1 MSNSGS
7 CAVLF
12 SVLLSAAAQHP
23 LIEAWVSGSTLT
35 RGVEWSN
42 AALKL
47 KGTIEAEPGR
57 RLYLVEIRVGAS
69 DVAADIDTFRLTAD
83 GVEHVAIAA
92 GGGAKLLF
100 PIDVLVTGHEMM
112 QILPV
117 DGIIALTRKSDTSVI
132 VETTPRA
139 TLALLYEIPVNA
151 TVSAVKFPD
160 GTSRA
165 VK

>member
-1 MSNSGS
+1 VSDTFR
-7 CAVLF
+7 AA
-12 SVLLSAAAQHP
+12 VLLSLLSLAPAQHP
-23 LIEAWVSGSTLT
+23 LIEAWVSGRTLT
-35 RGVEWSN
+35 RVVEWSN

-47 KGTIEAEPGR
+47 TGTIEAEQGR

-69 DVAADIDTFRLTAD
+69 DVAAELDTFRLTAD

-92 GGGAKLLF
+92 GGAVNLLF
-100 PIDVLVTGHEMM
+100 PIDILVTGHEMM

-117 DGIIALTRKSDTSVI
+117 DGIIAVTRKSETSVI

-151 TVSAVKFPD
+151 TVTALKFPD
-160 GTSRA
+160 GTARP

>member
-1 MSNSGS
+1 MRGDIMLALS
-7 CAVLF
+7 
-12 SVLLSAAAQHP
+12 LLVTAAQHP
-23 LIEAWVSGSTLT
+23 TIEARVSGRTLS

-47 KGTIEAEPGR
+47 KGTLEAEQGH
-57 RLYLVEIRVGAS
+57 RLYLVEIMIGAT
-69 DVAADIDTFRLTAD
+69 DVAAELDTFRLTAD

-92 GGGAKLLF
+92 GGAANLLF
-100 PIDVLVTGHEMM
+100 PIDILVTGHEMM

-117 DGIIALTRKSDTSVI
+117 DGIIAVTRKSETSVI

-139 TLALLYEIPVNA
+139 TLALLYEIPINA
-151 TVSAVKFPD
+151 TVSALKFPD